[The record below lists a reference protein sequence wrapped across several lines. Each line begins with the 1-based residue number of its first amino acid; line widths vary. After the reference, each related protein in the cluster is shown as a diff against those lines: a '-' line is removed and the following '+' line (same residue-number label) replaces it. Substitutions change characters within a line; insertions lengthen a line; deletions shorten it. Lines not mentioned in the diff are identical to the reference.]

1 MSGPMSAAN
10 QTQERIWEGLPV
22 SSGVAHADV
31 HVWRDDFAEPE
42 ETRISPAEVEAELA
56 RFRAAVES
64 TKQEIEELREAIS
77 RDTEEGDDA
86 GSEIFETHLLILEDA
101 TILNKTERAVRKDLI
116 CVDSAYYSLMH
127 RHMEALRGLDDPYL
141 RERFVDIKD
150 IMKRMMRHLRG
161 ELRADP
167 RFEDPVII
175 VAHDLTPSDT
185 VQLDRSKVLG
195 FAIETGS
202 VNSHA
207 AIIARSLGLPAVV
220 RLHGLCSELHSGAT
234 VLLDGHG
241 GLLIQDP
248 SPETLARY
256 RIREEQ
262 AERQEDLLHSRRAEP
277 AVTLDGKAV
286 RVGANAEFLDELGV
300 IRDSGAEEV
309 GLFRTEFLYLE
320 NPDASEDEL
329 AAAYGRVA
337 SALAPKLVVFRTLD
351 LGGDKLDPLLAQ
363 EPEPNPFLGWR
374 GIRLSLGRPSFFKR
388 QLRALLRS
396 SAHGRVGIMFPM
408 VSNVEEVRAAKALL
422 MECADELRAEGVTLA
437 EEIEIGAMIEI
448 PSAAMTADLI
458 AAEVDFLSLGTN
470 DLIQYSL
477 AVDRVNERVA
487 DLYQPTHPGLLRLIS
502 YVLQA
507 AHGHDVRVGICGEM
521 AADVV
526 LTPLLIG
533 LGLDEFSVASS
544 QVARLKQAVRCL
556 NHAECQYLIAQAK
569 KTPTA
574 AEILALSR
582 EMAESA
588 YPELLQ

>member
-1 MSGPMSAAN
+1 
-10 QTQERIWEGLPV
+10 
-22 SSGVAHADV
+22 
-31 HVWRDDFAEPE
+31 
-42 ETRISPAEVEAELA
+42 
-56 RFRAAVES
+56 
-64 TKQEIEELREAIS
+64 
-77 RDTEEGDDA
+77 
-86 GSEIFETHLLILEDA
+86 
-101 TILNKTERAVRKDLI
+101 
-116 CVDSAYYSLMH
+116 
-127 RHMEALRGLDDPYL
+127 
-141 RERFVDIKD
+141 
-150 IMKRMMRHLRG
+150 
-161 ELRADP
+161 
-167 RFEDPVII
+167 
-175 VAHDLTPSDT
+175 
-185 VQLDRSKVLG
+185 
-195 FAIETGS
+195 
-202 VNSHA
+202 
-207 AIIARSLGLPAVV
+207 
-220 RLHGLCSELHSGAT
+220 
-234 VLLDGHG
+234 
-241 GLLIQDP
+241 
-248 SPETLARY
+248 
-256 RIREEQ
+256 
-262 AERQEDLLHSRRAEP
+262 
-277 AVTLDGKAV
+277 
-286 RVGANAEFLDELGV
+286 
-300 IRDSGAEEV
+300 
-309 GLFRTEFLYLE
+309 
-320 NPDASEDEL
+320 
-329 AAAYGRVA
+329 
-337 SALAPKLVVFRTLD
+337 
-351 LGGDKLDPLLAQ
+351 
-363 EPEPNPFLGWR
+363 
-374 GIRLSLGRPSFFKR
+374 
-388 QLRALLRS
+388 
-396 SAHGRVGIMFPM
+396 M